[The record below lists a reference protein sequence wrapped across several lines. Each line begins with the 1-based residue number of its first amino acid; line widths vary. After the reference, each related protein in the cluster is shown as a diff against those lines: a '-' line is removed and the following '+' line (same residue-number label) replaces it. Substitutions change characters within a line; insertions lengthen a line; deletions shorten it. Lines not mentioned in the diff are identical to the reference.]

1 MTKPKPRRSRQ
12 PHPDPGVS
20 RSEVFATTVP
30 AADEIRARLWQLAS
44 DPEKPA
50 TAQVKALELLLT
62 DARERGDGGEVH
74 HGLGVDAQLLA
85 IDLMRSRVAN

>member
-74 HGLGVDAQLLA
+74 HEADLNKRA
-85 IDLMRSRVAN
+85 IALMRSRVAN